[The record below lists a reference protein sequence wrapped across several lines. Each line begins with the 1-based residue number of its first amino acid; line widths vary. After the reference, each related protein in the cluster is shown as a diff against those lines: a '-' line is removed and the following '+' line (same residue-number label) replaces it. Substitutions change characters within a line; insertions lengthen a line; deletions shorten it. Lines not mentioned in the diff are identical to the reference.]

1 MMGDFGVRA
10 KVTVGGSASAS
21 LSLTEAVS
29 RCWLWGCIDDG
40 GGHGLSPSIYYSS
53 LARVEAK
60 QQGRERER
68 TQLSYF

>member
-1 MMGDFGVRA
+1 MMGDFGIRA

-40 GGHGLSPSIYYSS
+40 GGHGLSPSI
-53 LARVEAK
+53 
-60 QQGRERER
+60 
-68 TQLSYF
+68 QLSYF